1 MPSKEEMTRNRVVT
15 FYNNNTDKPISYT
28 VKHFMAE
35 GMPRSSIYNIINT
48 YKKRLTTKE
57 KVGKGRY
64 FQKMSTSKVQKLYR
78 MMNHKD
84 NFTISGAARK
94 FSVDRRTIKYWL
106 KKRSIR
112 RYKKKKS
119 PKYNRTQEIMVKRQC
134 AWLCRYC
141 RKFDFVIDDEK
152 HFTLS
157 HSLNDSYFASP
168 KKSTPDSVKYAPKQK
183 FEPKVMLWIAISKNG
198 MSKPFLQK
206 SGLAINQ
213 NVYSTFQNCVP
224 FQLLILKLNA
234 SYL

>member
-1 MPSKEEMTRNRVVT
+1 
-15 FYNNNTDKPISYT
+15 
-28 VKHFMAE
+28 MAE